1 MNDKEKAAIQAAFA
15 AHEAIQK
22 AIAAYEAAGFGSHV
36 TEPLRGALED
46 VSYSI
51 KEATS

>member
-22 AIAAYEAAGFGSHV
+22 AIDAYVVAGFGSHV
-36 TEPLRGALED
+36 TDPLRGALSD
-46 VSYSI
+46 VAFSI
-51 KEATS
+51 KETTS